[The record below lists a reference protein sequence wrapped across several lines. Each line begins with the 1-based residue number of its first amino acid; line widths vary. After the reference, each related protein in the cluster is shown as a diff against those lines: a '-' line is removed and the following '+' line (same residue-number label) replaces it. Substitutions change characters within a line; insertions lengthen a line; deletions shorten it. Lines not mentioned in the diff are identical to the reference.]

1 MLAGPSAVAF
11 IKGDPI
17 DAAKALRDFAKENPL
32 LIIKGGI
39 FDGKAVTTAE
49 IMQLANLESREVLL
63 AKIAGAMK
71 ASMSKA
77 ARTFDA
83 LRIKMEAGAPAPVV
97 EQAPVVAPVAEVAVE
112 TPAPVAEQAPEVVAE
127 AAPAAE
133 STEN

>member
-1 MLAGPSAVAF
+1 
-11 IKGDPI
+11 
-17 DAAKALRDFAKENPL
+17 
-32 LIIKGGI
+32 
-39 FDGKAVTTAE
+39 
-49 IMQLANLESREVLL
+49 MQLANLESREVLL

-83 LRIKMEAGAPAPVV
+83 LRIKMEAGAPAPAAAEAVAEV
-97 EQAPVVAPVAEVAVE
+97 KAEAPVAEVVAE
-112 TPAPVAEQAPEVVAE
+112 APVAQDATPEVVAE

>member
-1 MLAGPSAVAF
+1 VAF

-17 DAAKALRDFAKENPL
+17 DAAKALRDFAKDNPL

-39 FDGKAVTTAE
+39 FEGKAVTTAE
-49 IMQLANLESREVLL
+49 IMELANLESREVLL

-77 ARTFDA
+77 ARAFDA
-83 LRIKMEAGAPAPVV
+83 LRIKMEAGAPAPVAPIV
-97 EQAPVVAPVAEVAVE
+97 AEVAPVVAEVTPVAEVATE
-112 TPAPVAEQAPEVVAE
+112 APVAQDATPEVVAE